1 VPVATATLALALRLL
16 PRDHRDRYRRELAA
30 ELYDVA
36 PADRLRYSQ
45 HVLSRSWALRAALR
59 AQPVSTIGDSTMSK
73 PLRCRLGL
81 HDWYVTLNPDGE
93 KYQACAR
100 CNAERDAVIVADQS
114 GNAAGGGFI

>member
-1 VPVATATLALALRLL
+1 MSVATATLALAVRLL
-16 PRDHRDRYRRELAA
+16 PRDHRCRYRREFAA

-36 PADRLRYSQ
+36 PGVRRRYAQ

-59 AQPVSTIGDSTMSK
+59 TQPSTIGASTMTK